1 MVFNSSERKPVVYTL
16 DNKTVED
23 YNDFLI
29 LKAGNKY
36 NYPVF
41 TKPGQGLEKYVFPE
55 PLLEKYKDIYLI
67 PDITLKQLIPCFFVF
82 CN

>member
-1 MVFNSSERKPVVYTL
+1 MKVCNSSELKPDVYTL

-23 YNDFLI
+23 SNEFLI

-41 TKPGQGLEKYVFPE
+41 TKPGQGLEK
-55 PLLEKYKDIYLI
+55 
-67 PDITLKQLIPCFFVF
+67 
-82 CN
+82 